1 MKRKEREISKEEA
14 FPILKIGKG
23 KRKVHLSNKR
33 VKYYV
38 IFVNKSADAFEFL
51 GRKRVHPNVN
61 IIRYK
66 IDNSHLID
74 ISKPTYRNGLKKY
87 YFIDINEGQ
96 LFYVPTDVKYDKALL
111 DKMFKQGFFRVLT
124 SSLMDKSM
132 ADSWIMRIVFLAFG
146 VMIGFFIKG
155 FF

>member
-1 MKRKEREISKEEA
+1 MKGKERDKSKEEV
-14 FPILKIGKG
+14 FPLLKIGMG
-23 KRKVHLSNKR
+23 KRKISLSKKR

-51 GRKRVHPNVN
+51 GKKRVHPDVN

-96 LFYVPTDVKYDKALL
+96 LFYISTVVKYDKALL

-124 SSLMDKSM
+124 SSLMDKSI

-146 VMIGFFIKG
+146 VAIGFIIKG